1 MWNQK
6 KKSFDQENTSIFIF
20 RHLLDETTKFLE
32 TGKIKFT
39 EWVSLLVDSLLV
51 DWNRNDDE
59 FLLFSLLV
67 VDNWT
72 EDGVFLVI
80 IFFLFDIDI
89 DVVVVVVVDNNVVII
104 LDYFLLAFQ
113 LTRYLKDPNY
123 AIYKK
128 IVRGGL

>member
-6 KKSFDQENTSIFIF
+6 KKSFDQENASIFIF

-80 IFFLFDIDI
+80 IFFLFDI
-89 DVVVVVVVDNNVVII
+89 VVVVVVDNNVVII
-104 LDYFLLAFQ
+104 LDYFLLFFQ
-113 LTRYLKDPNY
+113 HFEK
-123 AIYKK
+123 
-128 IVRGGL
+128 VF